1 MTESDLSPSPTT
13 TDEQHEAAEEADP
26 AAAGIRPPPRS
37 RRPQSSQLE
46 WVLAAEDEAPSSP
59 SPVAARVAAPAEAPA
74 AAPVAATVAKVEA
87 AAPATSEKR
96 RRRSRISRLAG
107 TPRKV
112 VRVLLGGKKHH

>member
-1 MTESDLSPSPTT
+1 MESDLSPSPTT
-13 TDEQHEAAEEADP
+13 TDEQREADEVDP
-26 AAAGIRPPPRS
+26 AAARIRPPPRS

-46 WVLAAEDEAPSSP
+46 WVLAAEDEAPSRP
-59 SPVAARVAAPAEAPA
+59 RRWRRACAPAEAPA

>member
-13 TDEQHEAAEEADP
+13 TDEQHEAAEEVDP

-59 SPVAARVAAPAEAPA
+59 SPVAAARVAAPAEAPA

-112 VRVLLGGKKHH
+112 VRVLLGGKKH